1 MASANFIVSLG
12 RGFLLPAYEWK
23 NMERILLISI
33 GAVFGAN
40 LRYWTSELV
49 NQRWQHDFPLGTFLV
64 NLVGCFIL
72 SFFMTLTA
80 DRFIIDPRLRLFFTV
95 GFLGSFT
102 TFSTYSFDSINLITN
117 GQPGLGFVNLF
128 GSAILGGLIAVLA
141 VYLAKLI

>member
-1 MASANFIVSLG
+1 
-12 RGFLLPAYEWK
+12 
-23 NMERILLISI
+23 MERFLLISI

-40 LRYWTSELV
+40 LRYWISDLV
-49 NQRWQHDFPLGTFLV
+49 NQRWQNDFPMGTFMV

-95 GFLGSFT
+95 GFLGAFT
-102 TFSTYSFDSINLITN
+102 TFSTYSFESINLISN
-117 GQPGLGFVNLF
+117 GQLGLGLINLF
-128 GSAILGGLIAVLA
+128 GSAVLGGLVAVLA